1 MNLPKLALIGVII
14 AGILYALAA
23 LIGLAIAGPA
33 GIIGLIILGFVGT
46 LFFGV
51 LSDRLKSKE
60 DDYYEKNIHD

>member
-14 AGILYALAA
+14 AGALYVLLA
-23 LIGLAIAGPA
+23 LIGIAIAGPA
-33 GIIGLIILGFVGT
+33 GIFGLIVLAFVAT

-51 LSDRLKSKE
+51 LSQRLKNEE